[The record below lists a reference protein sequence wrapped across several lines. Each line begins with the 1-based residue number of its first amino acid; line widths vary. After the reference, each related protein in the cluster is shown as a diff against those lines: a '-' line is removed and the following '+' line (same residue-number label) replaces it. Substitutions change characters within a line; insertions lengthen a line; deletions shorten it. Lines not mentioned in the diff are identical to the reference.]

1 MTNSVINV
9 VKWKIIPHLEYLILL
24 AFLHLIGLII
34 RSVVCVLYIFMFNF
48 YFYVIYLNVCFV
60 YYILFVLF
68 V

>member
-1 MTNSVINV
+1 MINSVINL
-9 VKWKIIPHLEYLILL
+9 VKSKIIPHLEYLILL

>member
-1 MTNSVINV
+1 MTNSVINL

-34 RSVVCVLYIFMFNF
+34 RSVVCVLYIFMFYF